1 MRPHAIA
8 HRPSR
13 NGPVLAL
20 VVILLLM
27 LCAWPVAAQP
37 SPDTQPAS
45 PPTRAATD
53 PADPLYAEDAAH
65 SLPAPSAGDESLRRK
80 LERILASMEGI
91 DNATARVQDGV
102 VWLSAQADDAAD
114 RETALEIARKLEGV
128 AHVVD
133 EVTLNTAPATRIN
146 FLWRTLGELWSNTL
160 AILPA
165 LAIAMIVLLL
175 FVLLAVGLT
184 RSRWVGRR
192 FTKNPLLA
200 SSLHRLLGLAA
211 FALGL
216 LAALEVLGLTAV
228 AGAVL
233 GAAGLFGL
241 TLGFAFRDIMENYL
255 AGILLSL
262 RSPFTVND
270 FVQVGEH
277 AGSVVRMNS
286 RELVLMTLEGNHLR
300 LPNALV
306 FESVITNFTRNP
318 MRGFHLDMGV
328 GGSED
333 LSEVQRIGCEALA
346 MLSGVMEKPAPFMR
360 VQTIGDFATIVRFH
374 GWVDQRSYDFLKVQS
389 EAIRIV
395 KEALDAAEVEMPYP
409 RQDIM
414 MLREEATAEKKLEA
428 AKRPEDIAASARRA
442 DVHRETFLDDQIQE
456 DRAEA
461 AREGESNVL
470 DSEREKGKS
479 KS

>member
-1 MRPHAIA
+1 MRPHTIV
-8 HRPSR
+8 HHPSPSR
-13 NGPVLAL
+13 SVLAL
-20 VVILLLM
+20 VAILLLT
-27 LCAWPVAAQP
+27 LCAWPAAGQT
-37 SPDTQPAS
+37 SPDTQPAAS
-45 PPTRAATD
+45 APHAANT
-53 PADPLYAEDAAH
+53 PADPLHAEDVAH
-65 SLPAPSAGDESLRRK
+65 SIPAPSDEDESLRRK

-114 RETALEIARKLEGV
+114 RETALEIARKLDGV

-160 AILPA
+160 AILPT
-165 LAIAMIVLLL
+165 LAIAAIVLLF

-318 MRGFHLDMGV
+318 MRGFNFDMGI

-333 LSEVQRIGCEALA
+333 LGEVQRFGCDALA
-346 MLSGVMEKPAPFMR
+346 LLPGVMENPAPFMR
-360 VQTIGDFATIVRFH
+360 VQSLGDFAVIVRFH
-374 GWVDQRSYDFLKVQS
+374 GWVDQGEYEFLKVQS

-395 KEALDAAEVEMPYP
+395 KEALDAAGVEMPYP

-414 MLREEATAEKKLEA
+414 MLREEAAVEKKLEA
-428 AKRPEDIAASARRA
+428 TKRPEDIAASARRA
-442 DVHRETFLDDQIQE
+442 DVHRETFLDEQIQE

-470 DSEREKGKS
+470 EKGRGKS
-479 KS
+479 KAG